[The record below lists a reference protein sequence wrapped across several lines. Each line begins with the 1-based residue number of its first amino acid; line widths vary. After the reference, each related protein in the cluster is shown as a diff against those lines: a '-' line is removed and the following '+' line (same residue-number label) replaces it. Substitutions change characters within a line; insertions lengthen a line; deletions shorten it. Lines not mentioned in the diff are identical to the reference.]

1 MKKISIKRVLTAAIF
16 ISALTLSVAVAETQ
30 TPTVIISPATN
41 VQSVAPKPSV
51 FSDSSVAPTTSNTAT
66 VISGTT
72 AKCGVNGFAVVNECG
87 VGAFKNAKLQCY
99 DGYQEKLGD
108 ETSCK
113 SSEAW
118 TQYAKEICA
127 KRCGVI
133 ENQPTITTKPPI
145 LVPSVIT
152 QPQPVSICY
161 ISDNLT
167 DEYNNLIL
175 KLNKAE
181 SSGDSV
187 LAGEV
192 KQKIIALKQQTI
204 LNQKECTSSVSSGG
218 SLQPTATTKAESSNK
233 STVTSVN
240 RCNEKVQWE
249 NKINVYKKLA
259 NLNDDQLK
267 QESGFSRNEINKILN
282 ELASGLEKVKEQC
295 QMQQK
300 EPIYTT
306 QITSAAGSATASGPA
321 FIAEPIKPVVVGSGQ
336 EITDYYKAKLENISA
351 SPASADAQIN
361 QLKVLRGDIDQ
372 LISNLIK
379 SRKEIEV
386 SEFDNLVTE
395 VKVSQGEIKADN
407 VSVSASGK
415 KILVDVDK
423 ISVSIEPNANQ
434 VILKDKNISVETK
447 EVTIQNG
454 LLMVGGDEIKV
465 SPSQIIEKLQVT
477 PKNVELTT
485 QKEKAV
491 YVIKTDENRK
501 LFGFIPIKVN
511 KTVTAN
517 ATNGDVIEQRLPWF
531 SFLTTKSK

>member
-1 MKKISIKRVLTAAIF
+1 
-16 ISALTLSVAVAETQ
+16 
-30 TPTVIISPATN
+30 
-41 VQSVAPKPSV
+41 
-51 FSDSSVAPTTSNTAT
+51 
-66 VISGTT
+66 
-72 AKCGVNGFAVVNECG
+72 
-87 VGAFKNAKLQCY
+87 
-99 DGYQEKLGD
+99 
-108 ETSCK
+108 
-113 SSEAW
+113 
-118 TQYAKEICA
+118 
-127 KRCGVI
+127 
-133 ENQPTITTKPPI
+133 
-145 LVPSVIT
+145 
-152 QPQPVSICY
+152 
-161 ISDNLT
+161 
-167 DEYNNLIL
+167 
-175 KLNKAE
+175 
-181 SSGDSV
+181 
-187 LAGEV
+187 
-192 KQKIIALKQQTI
+192 
-204 LNQKECTSSVSSGG
+204 
-218 SLQPTATTKAESSNK
+218 
-233 STVTSVN
+233 
-240 RCNEKVQWE
+240 
-249 NKINVYKKLA
+249 
-259 NLNDDQLK
+259 
-267 QESGFSRNEINKILN
+267 
-282 ELASGLEKVKEQC
+282 
-295 QMQQK
+295 MQQK